1 MLKGKPRTMQSLGK
15 VEKEF
20 CHRPELHRDEN
31 ANKYP
36 KSCYTLD
43 KYGKKQLCK
52 WIKKLKFPDGYV
64 SNLGRCVDLSGN
76 KLYGMKSHDCH
87 IFMQRFI
94 LIAFRELLPANVW
107 QALTEL
113 SIFFKDL
120 TAIVITEDDMKRLEE
135 DIPIVLCKLEH
146 IFPPSF
152 FDSMEHLSIHLAY
165 EARVVGPVQ
174 YRWMYPF
181 ER

>member
-94 LIAFRELLPANVW
+94 LIAFHELLPANVW

-113 SIFFKDL
+113 SIFF
-120 TAIVITEDDMKRLEE
+120 
-135 DIPIVLCKLEH
+135 
-146 IFPPSF
+146 
-152 FDSMEHLSIHLAY
+152 
-165 EARVVGPVQ
+165 
-174 YRWMYPF
+174 
-181 ER
+181 

>member
-1 MLKGKPRTMQSLGK
+1 
-15 VEKEF
+15 
-20 CHRPELHRDEN
+20 
-31 ANKYP
+31 
-36 KSCYTLD
+36 
-43 KYGKKQLCK
+43 
-52 WIKKLKFPDGYV
+52 
-64 SNLGRCVDLSGN
+64 
-76 KLYGMKSHDCH
+76 MKSHDCH
-87 IFMQRFI
+87 IFMQRLI
-94 LIAFRELLPANVW
+94 PIAFRELLPANVW

-135 DIPIVLCKLEH
+135 DIPTVLCKLVR

-152 FDSMEHLSIHLAY
+152 FNSMEHLPIHLAY
-165 EARVVGPVQ
+165 EARVTGPVQ

>member
-1 MLKGKPRTMQSLGK
+1 M
-15 VEKEF
+15 
-20 CHRPELHRDEN
+20 
-31 ANKYP
+31 
-36 KSCYTLD
+36 
-43 KYGKKQLCK
+43 
-52 WIKKLKFPDGYV
+52 
-64 SNLGRCVDLSGN
+64 
-76 KLYGMKSHDCH
+76 
-87 IFMQRFI
+87 
-94 LIAFRELLPANVW
+94 PANVW

-135 DIPIVLCKLEH
+135 DIPIVLCKLER

-152 FDSMEHLSIHLAY
+152 FDSMEHLPFHLAY
-165 EARVVGPVQ
+165 EARVAGPVQ